1 MTQYNTLKVKLSNLQ
16 LNKLKVGIKNG
27 TDVTLKMS
35 LDDVGDIHDEN
46 NFPHKFLLTNTQV
59 SKLRTVFANN
69 Y

>member
-1 MTQYNTLKVKLSNLQ
+1 MTQYNTLNVKLSNLQ

-27 TDVTLKMS
+27 TDVTLKIS
-35 LDDVGDIHDEN
+35 SDDVGDIHDEN